1 MIAVDY
7 EGNVSPITAVLA
19 HDSRM
24 DAAIVQVDQT
34 LTPLPLND
42 AVQPGDD
49 AFYFSNPLDQRGYFS
64 RGMVNRFYW
73 DSVNRGKDDANLKA
87 LRRLR
92 LNVSTPWAPGSSG
105 SPVLDAQ
112 GNAIGHVT
120 VIQAMGKQPIHKND
134 PDTKVTLAELN
145 ITLHS
150 AIPARRVRALVQSM
164 KPSLVGIVPA
174 PQQA

>member
-7 EGNVSPITAVLA
+7 EGNVFPITAVLA

-34 LTPLPLND
+34 LTPLPLSD
-42 AVQPGDD
+42 VVHPGDD
-49 AFYFSNPLDQRGYFS
+49 AFCLSSPLDQRGYFS

-73 DSVNRGKDDANLKA
+73 DSVNRGESDTSLKA

-92 LNVSTPWAPGSSG
+92 LNVSTAWAPGSSG

-112 GNAIGHVT
+112 GNAIGHVA
-120 VIQAMGKQPIHKND
+120 VIQAMGKQPIRNND
-134 PDTKVTLAELN
+134 PESKVSYSDLKGAIPL

-150 AIPARRVRALVQSM
+150 AIPAVAYLRLLRA
-164 KPSLVGIVPA
+164 
-174 PQQA
+174 